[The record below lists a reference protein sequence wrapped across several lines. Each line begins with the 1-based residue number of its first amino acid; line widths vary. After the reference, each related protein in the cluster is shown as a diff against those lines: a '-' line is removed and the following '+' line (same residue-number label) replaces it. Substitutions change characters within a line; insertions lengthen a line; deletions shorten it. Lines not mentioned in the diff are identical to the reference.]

1 MKKIAILFLTI
12 LIAMFIF
19 NRIKINQH
27 INQKFQLLDETEDRL
42 DILEDKV
49 ERLHQDE

>member
-1 MKKIAILFLTI
+1 MKKITLLILTLLT
-12 LIAMFIF
+12 AFFIF

-27 INQKFQLLDETEDRL
+27 IYKKFELLDEVEDRL

-49 ERLHQDE
+49 ERLQQDE